1 MPILR
6 IVVGTVIVFSK
17 VGIGDLPSE
26 FLNIIHLSY
35 SKDTGFRVF
44 RMLIFIFQRYSLS
57 GCFSG
62 FLFAHQVAR

>member
-6 IVVGTVIVFSK
+6 IVVGTVIAFSK
-17 VGIGDLPSE
+17 VGIGDLPPE

-44 RMLIFIFQRYSLS
+44 LLDVDLYLS
-57 GCFSG
+57 T
-62 FLFAHQVAR
+62 L